1 MRHAYS
7 RSYNLVPI
15 GLSLSW
21 TSTSMS
27 LTYKECLKGN
37 KECMNKNNGTA
48 QSAGSRCRMV
58 VEQVRCRRRRTGK
71 PR

>member
-27 LTYKECLKGN
+27 LTYKEPHICGR
-37 KECMNKNNGTA
+37 A
-48 QSAGSRCRMV
+48 PSAS
-58 VEQVRCRRRRTGK
+58 
-71 PR
+71 PRGERAGERPVSYG

>member
-27 LTYKECLKGN
+27 LTYKGPIICLGAILANPARILKQGW
-37 KECMNKNNGTA
+37 
-48 QSAGSRCRMV
+48 SPD
-58 VEQVRCRRRRTGK
+58 RTG
-71 PR
+71 